1 MIDIRVPGDAAGPI
15 KARIESRAADIVAD
29 VPGDTEP
36 TGLRVADEVPGDWTV
51 DTDNPLVVVAD
62 DAGPIVWPIW
72 SVPRMRVTVYA
83 YGKPL
88 AKAIR
93 QRLMGVLLER
103 PVPAGL
109 AHIAHDGIGYTDAR
123 DTETGADMASFT
135 VEATVRTQVITV

>member
-1 MIDIRVPGDAAGPI
+1 MTDIRVPGDAAAPI
-15 KARIESRAADIVAD
+15 KARITDRADDVVAD
-29 VPGDTEP
+29 LGP
-36 TGLRVADEVPGDWTV
+36 TGLRVADEVPADWTV
-51 DTDNPLVVVAD
+51 DTDPPLVVVAD
-62 DAGPIVWPIW
+62 DAGPIMWPIW

-83 YGKPL
+83 FGKPL